1 MYIKDLPDWLPEN
14 KYSSIHLHLLVQKTS
29 MHKYT
34 SRVCK
39 NILVKYTE
47 IYKTF
52 PKWYTSQV
60 HELHVHTKYFEVLHV
75 TYLVF
80 LRLQCFNS
88 ASSSFHCLQELGILF
103 LSLLQGDFLRLN
115 CTLSLFKLLHVRER
129 RGGGGRGG
137 RKGGREEGREEGS
150 EGRNGK
156 EGREKRKGEK
166 DEGKKREGV

>member
-1 MYIKDLPDWLPEN
+1 
-14 KYSSIHLHLLVQKTS
+14 
-29 MHKYT
+29 MH
-34 SRVCK
+34 
-39 NILVKYTE
+39 
-47 IYKTF
+47 
-52 PKWYTSQV
+52 
-60 HELHVHTKYFEVLHV
+60 FEVLHV

-88 ASSSFHCLQELGILF
+88 ASSSFHCLQQFGILF

-115 CTLSLFKLLHVRER
+115 CTLSLFKLLHVKER
-129 RGGGGRGG
+129 RGGG
-137 RKGGREEGREEGS
+137 EEGS